1 MQQRKQRNP
10 VDIVQH
16 EKNRLWRITLSYWW
30 GKAFS
35 QVRLGQ
41 QRRSCWLRRPTT
53 DEPTDEP
60 TSSWGRVTTVR
71 RDELRL
77 ATTQNLRWWFK
88 PSLLLPSIAFFSQG
102 RAAIRLFEMWAGV
115 GTCVHSPYLGWHK
128 RVSVVW
134 TLASFLKITSL
145 TVQLTR
151 SSNCDA
157 SAFVAKKRNDE
168 CSSWGLMSFVCGW

>member
-16 EKNRLWRITLSYWW
+16 EKNRLWRITSSYLR
-30 GKAFS
+30 GNALF

-53 DEPTDEP
+53 DAP
-60 TSSWGRVTTVR
+60 TSSWGRVTTVC

-77 ATTQNLRWWFK
+77 ATTQNLCWWFK
-88 PSLLLPSIAFFSQG
+88 PFLLLLSIAFFSQG
-102 RAAIRLFEMWAGV
+102 RAAIHLFEMWAGV
-115 GTCVHSPYLGWHK
+115 GTCVYAPYLGWHK
-128 RVSVVW
+128 RVSVLW
-134 TLASFLKITSL
+134 ILASFLKITSL

-157 SAFVAKKRNDE
+157 SAFVAKTERRMQL
-168 CSSWGLMSFVCGW
+168 LMLDVICLWAIILE

>member
-1 MQQRKQRNP
+1 MHFP
-10 VDIVQH
+10 
-16 EKNRLWRITLSYWW
+16 
-30 GKAFS
+30 

-60 TSSWGRVTTVR
+60 TDELTDELTDEPTFSWGRVTTVR

-102 RAAIRLFEMWAGV
+102 RAAICLFEMWAGV

-134 TLASFLKITSL
+134 ILASFLKITSL

-157 SAFVAKKRNDE
+157 SAFVVKTVRRMQL
-168 CSSWGLMSFVCGW
+168 LMLDVICLWAIILE